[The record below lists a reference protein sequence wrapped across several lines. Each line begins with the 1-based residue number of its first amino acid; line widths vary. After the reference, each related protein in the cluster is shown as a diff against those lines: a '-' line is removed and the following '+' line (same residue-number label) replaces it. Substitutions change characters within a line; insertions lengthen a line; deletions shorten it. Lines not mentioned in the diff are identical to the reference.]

1 MNVEPLQPDVPAEKD
16 HPTLYACPPVPAQDP
31 GQEEWALVR
40 YVGDPIGEVIL
51 FQHERIRLGRAS
63 DSDIYLSE
71 GEVSR
76 HHALL
81 ERFVDDD
88 GRPAVRIV
96 DLGSTNGTFVNG
108 CRIGTPHVPQPL
120 QPGDVLRVG
129 GHAFKLKRLDA
140 VERQYHE
147 AMRLQTTV
155 DPLSGVSNRASV
167 LNFLEKQSELA
178 SRHHRPLSLI
188 LCDLDQFKQINDRWG
203 HPAGDAVLRFFGALL
218 LGRLRACDH
227 AGRIGGE
234 EFLLVLPETSGR
246 EAAQVAESLRSSLEA
261 ALIPIEA
268 SPDPVTLTCCFG
280 VAQMA
285 ERDADGGSL
294 LARADVALYRA
305 KAAGRN
311 RVEFDD
317 PS

>member
-1 MNVEPLQPDVPAEKD
+1 MDPQQPAGPPEKD
-16 HPTLYACPPVPAQDP
+16 HPTLYVCPPLPDSDA

-51 FQHERIRLGRAS
+51 FKKEEIRMGRAS
-63 DSDIYLSE
+63 DSDIYMPE
-71 GEVSR
+71 VEVSR
-76 HHALL
+76 HHAIL
-81 ERFVDDD
+81 ERFPDES
-88 GRPAVRIV
+88 GRTAVRIV
-96 DLGSTNGTFVNG
+96 DLGSTNGTFING
-108 CRIGTPHVPQPL
+108 HRIRTPNVPRCL

-129 GHAFKLKRLDA
+129 AHAFKLKQLDA
-140 VERQYHE
+140 VEREYHE

-167 LNFLEKQSELA
+167 LNFLEKQSDLA
-178 SRHHRPLSLI
+178 SRHQRSLSLV

-203 HPAGDAVLRFFGALL
+203 HPAGDSVLRFFGALL
-218 LGRLRACDH
+218 LKRLRASDH

-246 EAAQVAESLRSSLEA
+246 EAAQLAEALRAGLEA
-261 ALIPIEA
+261 AAIPIEA
-268 SPDPVTLTCCFG
+268 SPDPVAVTCCFG
-280 VAQMA
+280 VAQKG

-317 PS
+317 QP

>member
-1 MNVEPLQPDVPAEKD
+1 
-16 HPTLYACPPVPAQDP
+16 
-31 GQEEWALVR
+31 
-40 YVGDPIGEVIL
+40 
-51 FQHERIRLGRAS
+51 
-63 DSDIYLSE
+63 
-71 GEVSR
+71 
-76 HHALL
+76 
-81 ERFVDDD
+81 
-88 GRPAVRIV
+88 
-96 DLGSTNGTFVNG
+96 
-108 CRIGTPHVPQPL
+108 
-120 QPGDVLRVG
+120 
-129 GHAFKLKRLDA
+129 

-218 LGRLRACDH
+218 LGRLRACDQ

-246 EAAQVAESLRSSLEA
+246 EAARVAESLRSSLEA